1 MGTAWARQHRGI
13 GRLQQAIVLIANSA
27 YSFSTKCPFVIKF
40 GYPCGLTL
48 EKPAM
53 KKLNV
58 TIQLE
63 MSVPDDWELVETS
76 EGTPVLRLPNGV
88 FMDLAIEPLFAS
100 DPEETWSSTDDDD
113 VLNDILDMV
122 ESEAVTYEFITH

>member
-1 MGTAWARQHRGI
+1 MHPYPIERSSY
-13 GRLQQAIVLIANSA
+13 AILLIANSA
-27 YSFSTKCPFVIKF
+27 YPCCAKCPLVTKL
-40 GYPCGLTL
+40 GYPRRLITK
-48 EKPAM
+48 EPTM

-58 TIQLE
+58 TIELE

-88 FMDLAIEPLFAS
+88 FMDVAIEPLFAS
-100 DPEETWSSTDDDD
+100 DPEETWSSTDDDN

>member
-1 MGTAWARQHRGI
+1 
-13 GRLQQAIVLIANSA
+13 
-27 YSFSTKCPFVIKF
+27 
-40 GYPCGLTL
+40 
-48 EKPAM
+48 M

-76 EGTPVLRLPNGV
+76 EGTPVIRMPDGQFL
-88 FMDLAIEPLFAS
+88 DIAIEPLFAN
-100 DPEETWSSTDDDD
+100 DPEDVWSSTEDED

-122 ESEAVTYEFITH
+122 ESEAVTYEIVA

>member
-1 MGTAWARQHRGI
+1 
-13 GRLQQAIVLIANSA
+13 
-27 YSFSTKCPFVIKF
+27 
-40 GYPCGLTL
+40 
-48 EKPAM
+48 M

-76 EGTPVLRLPNGV
+76 DGGQVIKLPNDQ
-88 FMDLAIEPLFAS
+88 FLDLAIEPLFAN
-100 DPEETWSSTDDDD
+100 DPEETWSSSEDED

-122 ESEAVTYEFITH
+122 ESEEVTYAFVTH